1 MPRPPL
7 NPRHQPPERKANRR
21 ASRVQAS
28 DKNLMFIIS
37 NYTINFIGYPGKYHP
52 CEIEAATMG
61 SRLTP
66 RTYYVMVLEA
76 RHSVCSR
83 EIASSDSLTKRAQ
96 SSSVLCKGM
105 RSFMAESSR
114 AATE

>member
-1 MPRPPL
+1 MPWPSL
-7 NPRHQPPERKANRR
+7 DPRHQPPERKANRR

-28 DKNLMFIIS
+28 GKNLLFIIS

-61 SRLTP
+61 SRLAT
-66 RTYYVMVLEA
+66 RAYYRMVLEA

-105 RSFMAESSR
+105 RSFMADSSR

>member
-1 MPRPPL
+1 
-7 NPRHQPPERKANRR
+7 
-21 ASRVQAS
+21 
-28 DKNLMFIIS
+28 MFIMS

-61 SRLTP
+61 SRLSP
-66 RTYYVMVLEA
+66 RAYYLMVLEA
-76 RHSVCSR
+76 RLSVCSR
-83 EIASSDSLTKRAQ
+83 EIASSHSLTKRAQ
-96 SSSVLCKGM
+96 SSSVFCKGM

>member
-1 MPRPPL
+1 MPWPSL
-7 NPRHQPPERKANRR
+7 LPEREPNRC

-28 DKNLMFIIS
+28 GKSLIFIIS
-37 NYTINFIGYPGKYHP
+37 NYTINFIGYPGKYHL

-61 SRLTP
+61 SRLTT
-66 RTYYVMVLEA
+66 RAYYVMVLEA

-96 SSSVLCKGM
+96 SSSVLCKGI
-105 RSFMAESSR
+105 RSLIAESSR